1 MFGRPLR
8 VTVVGHADEIA
19 SAASVLMGARR
30 AKARP
35 VILVRAP
42 RSRAPHQPRLR
53 LSCARPSRIFSDDR
67 RPRRCSGAAAR
78 CGRHPRLTL
87 GLSVA
92 LPPEEL
98 SLIVNT
104 GDDFQHLGLSISP
117 DLDSVIYALAGLSDP
132 VRGWGR
138 RDETWTFME
147 ALKGLGGESWFQ
159 LGDGDLA
166 LHVERTWRL
175 AQGAT
180 LSEVTA
186 HLCRALGIAI
196 RVLPMSD
203 DPVRTRVLTAEGWLD
218 FQEYFVHRQC
228 RPAVREFMFAGAA
241 TARAQPDALAALE
254 RRDLRAIVICPS
266 TTLCRRQIAILAV
279 PGIRAPRIQQ
289 SHAPVVA
296 VTPIVGG
303 KAIKGPAAKM
313 MAELRLDVSGEAVA
327 WRLCGHRRR
336 VRHRPCRST
345 SGISARHR
353 VLQVPRHS

>member
-1 MFGRPLR
+1 MTGH
-8 VTVVGHADEIA
+8 VVALCGG
-19 SAASVLMGARR
+19 VGGAKL
-30 AKARP
+30 AQG
-35 VILVRAP
+35 L
-42 RSRAPHQPRLR
+42 
-53 LSCARPSRIFSDDR
+53 
-67 RPRRCSGAAAR
+67 GA
-78 CGRHPRLTL
+78 
-87 GLSVA
+87 A

-104 GDDFQHLGLSISP
+104 GDDFRHLGLSISP

-138 RDETWTFME
+138 RDETWTFMG

-166 LHVERTWRL
+166 MHVERTWRL

-186 HLCRALGIAI
+186 HLCRALRVAI

-203 DPVRTRVLTAEGWLD
+203 DPVRTRVLTADGWLD

-228 RPAVREFMFAGAA
+228 RPAVQGFTFAGAE

-254 RRDLRAIVICPS
+254 RRDLRAIIICPS
-266 TTLCRRQIAILAV
+266 NPFVSVEPILAV
-279 PGIRAPRIQQ
+279 PGIRAGIQQ
-289 SHAPVVA
+289 SRAPVVA
-296 VTPIVGG
+296 VTPIIGG

-327 WRLCGHRRR
+327 RRYAGIIDGFVIDHADPLPESWQDIKFFSAATLMNTTDDRLRLAH
-336 VRHRPCRST
+336 
-345 SGISARHR
+345 A
-353 VLQVPRHS
+353 VLQTADRLGASQT